1 MAYAALVL
9 LAAYLLGSI
18 PFPLIVSRLVRGI
31 DLRNHGSGNM
41 GTMNATTVLGKQ
53 WFPVVLGLDLSKGL
67 AAAYLAMRL
76 LPGELS
82 VSALAAAAL
91 AGLTATLGHCF
102 PVFAGFRGGLGLA
115 ASAGALLL
123 ISPALLA
130 AALAAIGLLWALS
143 RNLDLAVAGA
153 GLLFPLLGWWLLRE
167 IIVVAL
173 LAVWG
178 LLIAERHWPRVRRW
192 WRERG

>member
-1 MAYAALVL
+1 MYAVLIL

-18 PFPLIVSRLVRGI
+18 PFPVIVSRLVRGI
-31 DLRNHGSGNM
+31 DLRDHGSGNM
-41 GTMNATTVLGKQ
+41 GTMNATKVLGEH

-67 AAAYLAMRL
+67 AAAYLAMRF
-76 LPGELS
+76 LPGQLP

-91 AGLTATLGHCF
+91 GGLMVTVGHCF

-130 AALAAIGLLWALS
+130 AALAAIGLLWAFT
-143 RNLDLAVAGA
+143 RNLDLAIAGA

-167 IIVVAL
+167 AMVVAL

-178 LLIAERHWPRVRRW
+178 LLIAQRHWPRVRRW
-192 WRERG
+192 WQERRR